1 MEQRPL
7 FQVVVLKNDEH
18 ESVFV
23 SEVQEVDFGHIGKHL
38 QKGDS
43 IFITSVPSQKLA
55 TTDPLELSTVLNTF
69 RNSPKV
75 PE

>member
-1 MEQRPL
+1 MR
-7 FQVVVLKNDEH
+7 NDEL

-23 SEVQEVDFGHIGKHL
+23 SEVREVDFGHIGKHL

-55 TTDPLELSTVLNTF
+55 IADHQEMSTALNAF
-69 RNSPKV
+69 RNSTKV
-75 PE
+75 SE

>member
-1 MEQRPL
+1 
-7 FQVVVLKNDEH
+7 VVLKNDEH

-23 SEVQEVDFGHIGKHL
+23 SEVQEVDFGYIDKHL

-43 IFITSVPSQKLA
+43 IFITSVPSQKP
-55 TTDPLELSTVLNTF
+55 TTADHQEMSIALNTL
-69 RNSPKV
+69 RNSTKV

>member
-1 MEQRPL
+1 M
-7 FQVVVLKNDEH
+7 KNDEH

-23 SEVQEVDFGHIGKHL
+23 SEVQEVDFGYIGKHL

-43 IFITSVPSQKLA
+43 IFITSVPSQKLT
-55 TTDPLELSTVLNTF
+55 TTDQQEMSIALNTL
-69 RNSPKV
+69 RNSTKV